1 VSSATE
7 PCAALEPQRLGQLEL
22 AREVDARLRA
32 GAELEV
38 GGLWGSS
45 QALLV
50 RALLARAERAVVVL
64 TSNEAE
70 AEAFAVDLE
79 TLGLAPTALPS
90 REAGGPPGART
101 ADAGAVRAR
110 LGVARALQGP
120 AELRPRLLVASLSA
134 LLQPLPSAGVLS
146 DETLLLARDE
156 HLDAGHLLRRLVEA
170 GWTRQPLVERPGEVS
185 LRGDILDVW
194 PWVAEL
200 PVRVELFDRRVESL
214 RRFDPGDQRSVETL
228 ERVELLLASDPG
240 GVEDGAGVGAIELTA
255 ADALVVRIEP
265 LRIEDQAGGLRIQSG
280 AHRRALTTL
289 EEACRVRARL
299 ALQSLPGRDLNAD
312 TRSVQ
317 ALSGSI
323 RQAPEL
329 LAQATA
335 DGSEVLVLC
344 QNEAERGRFARV
356 LEESGIALERV
367 STCVG
372 SLAKGFRLPALGLV
386 LVNHREL
393 AGVMGVRRATKEKS
407 AYRTRALQSF
417 FDLKQGDFVVHAVHG
432 LALYKGLTRVA
443 RGGAEEEHLHLVF
456 ADEVSLYVPVTRIDL
471 VQRYVGT
478 GSGVPPLD
486 RIGGQTFRRRRE
498 KVERALVDLAADLLA
513 VQAERELRTRPP
525 WQAEDELMG
534 EVVASF
540 PWTDTEDQA
549 RADREITGDLT
560 ADQPMDRLLCGDV
573 GFGKTELAVRA
584 AFRVVAAG
592 GQVAVL
598 VPTTVL
604 AHQHLAT
611 FRERLAD
618 FPVTVEA
625 LTRAIQPKQSRRLR
639 ERLAEGEIDILI
651 GTHRILGKRIAFKRL
666 GLAIV
671 DEEQRFGVTHKEHF
685 KSLRATIDV
694 LTLSA
699 TPIPRTLHMSLS
711 GVRDISALSTPP
723 PGRQEIDTR
732 LVDAGDE
739 ELLRSAL
746 AFERSRGGQV
756 FFLHNRVGSI
766 DGVARRLAELAPQ
779 CSFAVAHGQMPARQ
793 MEDIVERFARG
804 EVDVLVSTTIV
815 ENGLDIPAAGT
826 IFIDEAENFGLAEL
840 HQLRGRVG
848 RGVHKAYCYLLV
860 DRHKPMSFA
869 ARERLKA
876 LEELNQLGAGFAI
889 SMKDLEL
896 RGAGNILGAEQS
908 GHIAAVGYDMYCRL
922 LKQTIERLRAGL
934 SREATSTP
942 EELAP
947 GVELELG
954 LDAYL
959 PDDWIPSQATRVEVL
974 RSLEQI
980 EGAAD
985 ARRALEGLRDRFGRV
1000 PEPAR
1005 ALVDLFRLR
1014 ALALPLRVTRLAWRA
1029 DRYVIEFG
1037 DRVAL
1042 EACFARGGARGEL
1055 RHLRTGVAHL
1065 VVPERERDPARAMA
1079 WLEAQL
1085 ERHHERERR
1094 LHGTDAD

>member
-1 VSSATE
+1 
-7 PCAALEPQRLGQLEL
+7 
-22 AREVDARLRA
+22 
-32 GAELEV
+32 
-38 GGLWGSS
+38 
-45 QALLV
+45 
-50 RALLARAERAVVVL
+50 
-64 TSNEAE
+64 
-70 AEAFAVDLE
+70 
-79 TLGLAPTALPS
+79 
-90 REAGGPPGART
+90 
-101 ADAGAVRAR
+101 
-110 LGVARALQGP
+110 
-120 AELRPRLLVASLSA
+120 
-134 LLQPLPSAGVLS
+134 
-146 DETLLLARDE
+146 
-156 HLDAGHLLRRLVEA
+156 
-170 GWTRQPLVERPGEVS
+170 
-185 LRGDILDVW
+185 
-194 PWVAEL
+194 
-200 PVRVELFDRRVESL
+200 
-214 RRFDPGDQRSVETL
+214 
-228 ERVELLLASDPG
+228 
-240 GVEDGAGVGAIELTA
+240 
-255 ADALVVRIEP
+255 
-265 LRIEDQAGGLRIQSG
+265 
-280 AHRRALTTL
+280 
-289 EEACRVRARL
+289 
-299 ALQSLPGRDLNAD
+299 
-312 TRSVQ
+312 
-317 ALSGSI
+317 
-323 RQAPEL
+323 
-329 LAQATA
+329 
-335 DGSEVLVLC
+335 
-344 QNEAERGRFARV
+344 
-356 LEESGIALERV
+356 
-367 STCVG
+367 
-372 SLAKGFRLPALGLV
+372 
-386 LVNHREL
+386 
-393 AGVMGVRRATKEKS
+393 
-407 AYRTRALQSF
+407 
-417 FDLKQGDFVVHAVHG
+417 VHG

-471 VQRYVGT
+471 VQRYIGT
-478 GSGVPPLD
+478 GSGLPPLD

-498 KVERALVDLAADLLA
+498 KVERALVDLAAELLS
-513 VQAERELRTRPP
+513 VQAERELRTRPS
-525 WQAEDELMG
+525 WQAPDDLMR
-534 EVVASF
+534 EVIASF
-540 PWTDTEDQA
+540 PWTDTDDQA
-549 RADREITGDLT
+549 RADREITADLV
-560 ADQPMDRLLCGDV
+560 AEQPMDRLLCGDV

-584 AFRVVAAG
+584 AFRVVAGG

-625 LTRAIQPKQSRRLR
+625 LTRAIPPKESRRLR
-639 ERLAEGEIDILI
+639 ERVALGEVDVLV
-651 GTHRILGKRIAFKRL
+651 GTHRILGKKLAFKRL

-732 LVDAGDE
+732 LVDADDE

-746 AFERSRGGQV
+746 AFERNRGGQV
-756 FFLHNRVGSI
+756 FFLHNRVTSI
-766 DGVARRLAELAPQ
+766 DGVARRLSELAPQ
-779 CSFAVAHGQMPARQ
+779 CSFAVAHGQMPAQQ

-848 RGVHKAYCYLLV
+848 RGAHKAYCYLRV
-860 DRHKPMSFA
+860 DRHKPMSAA

-974 RSLEQI
+974 RALEQI

-985 ARRALEGLRDRFGRV
+985 AERALEGLRDRFGRV
-1000 PEPAR
+1000 PEAAR

-1014 ALALPLRVTRLAWRA
+1014 ALALPLSITRLAWRA
-1029 DRYVIEFG
+1029 DRYVIEFA

-1042 EACFARGGARGEL
+1042 EACFARGAAAQGEL

-1065 VVPERERDPARAMA
+1065 VVPERERDPTRALA

-1094 LHGTDAD
+1094 LHGADAR